1 MKPSKKKERKKASK
15 LAQSLSNV
23 KDADLTCSHKGCVK
37 KKKAA
42 KGADQTWFDDAIM
55 LLWRDAF

>member
-42 KGADQTWFDDAIM
+42 KGADQT
-55 LLWRDAF
+55 